1 MTANISRRHTLGLPL
16 AIAASAYASRSTGT
30 AGDTSHSKEEVAA
43 PPTRF
48 FPSRN
53 RTDHKKPVGLV
64 VYLDGDGQELH
75 DHDGDEKSS
84 ISGGFAGADGI
95 VGAATSRSYD
105 VLSVRTPQ
113 KNQNNWWSRS
123 KKTTNDSIN
132 HLKRTIQ
139 EESHKHSCKTGQL
152 WLVGYSGG
160 SEFITQDFFPNY
172 ANSITTGGFIVF
184 GGGDSPKGS
193 PKFTE
198 RSQDTLSLN
207 WVTGKLDTSKY
218 PEYYDALGH
227 AQRSIERY
235 CSHGFHHTW
244 NDWPDTDH
252 EGIVEKFGHYV
263 GLVLDRE
270 K

>member
-1 MTANISRRHTLGLPL
+1 MTFYR
-16 AIAASAYASRSTGT
+16 SAL
-30 AGDTSHSKEEVAA
+30 
-43 PPTRF
+43 
-48 FPSRN
+48 
-53 RTDHKKPVGLV
+53 HKKT
-64 VYLDGDGQELH
+64 
-75 DHDGDEKSS
+75 K
-84 ISGGFAGADGI
+84 IIGGAGA
-95 VGAATSRSYD
+95 
-105 VLSVRTPQ
+105 
-113 KNQNNWWSRS
+113 
-123 KKTTNDSIN
+123 KKTTDDSIS

-139 EESHKHSCKTGQL
+139 EESYKHTCNTGQL

-172 ANSITTGGFIVF
+172 ANSMTTGGFIVF

-207 WVTGKLDTSKY
+207 WITGKLDTSKY